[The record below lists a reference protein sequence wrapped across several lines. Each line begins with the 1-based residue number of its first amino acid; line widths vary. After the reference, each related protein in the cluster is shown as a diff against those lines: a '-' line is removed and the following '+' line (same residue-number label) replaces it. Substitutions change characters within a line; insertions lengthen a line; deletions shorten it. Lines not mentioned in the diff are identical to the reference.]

1 MQKRFK
7 TVSMMLFLLGAI
19 TGTAYAAPS
28 TAIADD
34 VRITQQSGTCTGIV
48 KDASGETIIGASVV
62 VKGTTNGTIT
72 DFDGAFSLSNVKKGD
87 VIQISFV
94 GYKTQEV
101 VWNGNALSITLK
113 DDAQALEEVVVVGFG
128 SQKKADLTGAVSQVK
143 MTEVLGDRP
152 VINATAALQGTM
164 PGLMVSGSSS
174 PGQSKSFNIRG
185 DLSINGGSPLV
196 LIDNVEGDL
205 SALNPDDIESVSVL
219 KDAASSAIYGARAA
233 CGVILV
239 TTKRPKND
247 AKFQFNYSFNQGWEN
262 SIGRPKQASLEEYI
276 AAYEEAGYSSQY
288 WAGDGQV
295 STWKELLQQ
304 YKAGTLQGVYENG
317 IYKHT
322 DGRVYYLKESDPQ
335 GNALDTGVLS
345 NHNVSVSGGTDKLRF
360 RISGNYSYENGPMIT
375 NKDKYMRKA
384 LTAFVSADV
393 AKWFTQE
400 ISMYY
405 TDTKKT
411 ALSNNIRDPFATR
424 LISWYPEGY
433 MPADILG
440 TSEDMI
446 IDSPRN
452 SYLVSPTS
460 TTRNSIPRIQ
470 VKSIIKPLKN
480 WEIVAEYTFNKNN
493 YKYNNYSGLM
503 EYADVQL
510 AKKTSPADKIDTYQI
525 NTNETKYNA
534 LNLYSTYK
542 LELGKHKASV
552 MVGFNQ
558 ESSWYGAFNAS
569 IKEQAVPTVPSF
581 GGGNGEKNIS
591 ESYTEYA
598 IRGAFARLTYSFAD
612 KYLLTANMR
621 YDGSSKFPK
630 ENRFGFFPSVSLGWR
645 LGQEHFMDWSR
656 EYLDDFKL
664 RASWGSIGN
673 QNISPYGY
681 IASMSI
687 NKTTTW
693 LDGGDKVT
701 YISVPGLV
709 RGNYTWETVTTLD
722 FGFDLSMFG
731 SRLNTVFDWYK
742 RDTRD
747 MLASGIELPSVVG
760 ASAPLQNVADM
771 TTKGWELAITW
782 RDRVGDWNYSV
793 GFNVYDHMSEI
804 TKYNNK
810 SNNLGDY
817 YVGRKFGEIW
827 GYVSDGYY
835 TIDDFDLEL
844 AKKNTWVLKEGVTKI
859 NGTSPRPG
867 DEKFVNL
874 RGEENIINTGAN
886 TLDDPG
892 DRKIIG
898 NSTSRYQF
906 GANMS
911 VGYKGFDLSMMLQG
925 VGKRDVTLGG
935 SALYPF
941 GAGGAD
947 GVFHPLYYNQTDYWQ
962 AISYDPESPDY
973 MVAKNPNAALFR
985 IYGQEGNVG
994 SNTRTS
1000 TKYLQDGSY
1009 MRIKNMTLSYTFPT
1023 EWIKKIQLNQ
1033 LRLYVSVENLAT
1045 FTSLPDG
1052 YDPESLSWSYP
1063 FYCTWSFGANVSF

>member
-1 MQKRFK
+1 M
-7 TVSMMLFLLGAI
+7 
-19 TGTAYAAPS
+19 
-28 TAIADD
+28 
-34 VRITQQSGTCTGIV
+34 
-48 KDASGETIIGASVV
+48 
-62 VKGTTNGTIT
+62 
-72 DFDGAFSLSNVKKGD
+72 
-87 VIQISFV
+87 
-94 GYKTQEV
+94 
-101 VWNGNALSITLK
+101 
-113 DDAQALEEVVVVGFG
+113 EEVVVVGFG

-143 MTEVLGDRP
+143 MDEVLGDRP
-152 VINATAALQGTM
+152 VINASAALQGAM

-205 SALNPDDIESVSVL
+205 SSLNPDDIESVSVL

-247 AKFQFNYSFNQGWEN
+247 AKFQFNYSFNQGWEK

-304 YKAGTLQGVYENG
+304 YKAGTLEGVLDNG
-317 IYKHT
+317 IYQHT
-322 DGRVYYLKESDPQ
+322 DGKIYYLKEGDPQ
-335 GNALDTGVLS
+335 GNALDTGILS

-375 NKDKYMRKA
+375 NKDKYTRKA
-384 LTAFVSADV
+384 LSAFISADI

-400 ISMYY
+400 ITMYY
-405 TDTKKT
+405 TDTKRS

-433 MPADILG
+433 MPGEILG
-440 TSEDMI
+440 TSEDYI

-452 SYLVSPTS
+452 SYLISPTS
-460 TTRNSIPRIQ
+460 TTRNSTPRIQ
-470 VKSIIKPLKN
+470 IKSIIKPLKN
-480 WEIVAEYTFNKNN
+480 WDIVAEYTFNKNS

-503 EYADVQL
+503 QYADVQL
-510 AKKTSPADKIDTYQI
+510 AVKKLPTSGIDTYTI
-525 NTNETKYNA
+525 NSSETKYNA

-558 ESSWYGAFNAS
+558 ESSWYGYLNTS
-569 IKEQAVPTVPSF
+569 IDEQSVPTVPSF
-581 GGGNGEKNIS
+581 GGGTGTKNIS
-591 ESYTEYA
+591 EGYTEYA
-598 IRGAFARLTYSFAD
+598 IRGAFGRLTYSFED

-630 ENRFGFFPSVSLGWR
+630 ENRFGFFPSVSVGWR
-645 LGQEHFMDWSR
+645 LGQEKFMDWSR

-664 RASWGSIGN
+664 RASYGSIGN
-673 QNISPYGY
+673 QNIGAYGY
-681 IASMSI
+681 IASMGIYQTSS
-687 NKTTTW
+687 W
-693 LDGGDKVT
+693 LDGDDKVT

-709 RGNYTWETVTTLD
+709 RANYTWETVTTLD
-722 FGFDLSMFG
+722 IGFDLNMFG
-731 SRLNTVFDWYK
+731 NRLNAVFDWYK
-742 RDTRD
+742 RDTKD
-747 MLASGIELPSVVG
+747 MLDSGVELPSTVG
-760 ASAPLQNVADM
+760 TSAPLQNVANM
-771 TTKGWELAITW
+771 STTGWELAVTW
-782 RDRVGDWNYSV
+782 RDKIGDWNYNV

-804 TKYNNK
+804 TKINNE
-810 SNNLGDY
+810 SNNLGASWY
-817 YVGRKFGEIW
+817 NGKEFGEIW

-835 TIDDFDLEL
+835 TIDDFDLEK
-844 AKKNTWVLKEGVTKI
+844 AKVGTWVLKEGVPSI
-859 NGTSPRPG
+859 NGYTVQPG
-867 DEKFVNL
+867 DEKFKDLDDNGV
-874 RGEENIINTGAN
+874 IDTGAN
-886 TLDDPG
+886 TLDKPG

-898 NSTSRYQF
+898 NSTQRFQF
-906 GANMS
+906 GANLG
-911 VGYKGFDLSMMLQG
+911 VGYKGFDLSIMLQG
-925 VGKRDVTLGG
+925 VGKRDVALGG
-935 SALYPF
+935 HALFPF
-941 GAGGAD
+941 GAAGAD
-947 GVFHPLYYNQTDYWQ
+947 GVFHPVYSNQTDYWQ
-962 AISYDPESPDY
+962 AISYDPEDPNY
-973 MVAKNPNAALFR
+973 MVAKNPNAKLFR
-985 IYGQEGNVG
+985 IYGQQTNAG
-994 SNTRTS
+994 SNARTS

-1009 MRIKNMTLSYTFPT
+1009 IRIKNATLSYTFPT
-1023 EWIKKIQLNQ
+1023 EWIQKIHLNQ

-1063 FYCTWSFGANVSF
+1063 FYRTWSVGANISF